1 MRTVTVRRG
10 EDGFA
15 GKEGEMA
22 MSGSETTAREPR
34 DIGCSGSEIVETRSI
49 HSYQYMHPEARGR
62 RLKRGDDIPYIS
74 CSSIGSS
81 YTFSSL
87 SLSSLSDSLLL
98 YDERRANGS
107 VNSGSARSL

>member
-22 MSGSETTAREPR
+22 MSGRETTAREPR

-49 HSYQYMHPEARGR
+49 Y
-62 RLKRGDDIPYIS
+62 IPIS
-74 CSSIGSS
+74 ICIQRQEG
-81 YTFSSL
+81 
-87 SLSSLSDSLLL
+87 
-98 YDERRANGS
+98 G
-107 VNSGSARSL
+107 G